1 MLKLG
6 MCSQDISTGRCSV
19 KKLRV
24 QQIFGEELGEDVL
37 KKNKDAFKHHSLF
50 ICTHLSSDVFFR
62 CTSACTK
69 LTKHLAIG
77 MIVTPMGPSL
87 GPRFVKEMKG
97 WDAGDGIMSRV
108 SNDL

>member
-6 MCSQDISTGRCSV
+6 KCSQDISTGRCSV

-37 KKNKDAFKHHSLF
+37 KKDAFKHHSLF
-50 ICTHLSSDVFFR
+50 ICTHLSSDFF
-62 CTSACTK
+62 SVA
-69 LTKHLAIG
+69 LPPAQNSQNIS
-77 MIVTPMGPSL
+77 PSGL
-87 GPRFVKEMKG
+87 
-97 WDAGDGIMSRV
+97 DAGDGMSRV

>member
-19 KKLRV
+19 KKPAGPTNLRRRAW
-24 QQIFGEELGEDVL
+24 GRCL